1 MNNVLKKRKFGHNTE
16 NELCA
21 ETRGDVN
28 TSQGATRSQERSLE
42 YPSPEPPEEAQPH
55 QHLDQLVTSTTVR

>member
-1 MNNVLKKRKFGHNTE
+1 MNNVLKKKKKKGNLDTDNTE
-16 NELCA
+16 KELCT

-42 YPSPEPPEEAQPH
+42 YPSPEPPEETQPH
-55 QHLDQLVTSTTVR
+55 QHLNLNL